1 MMRSVF
7 GLPRHSGLAAG
18 GLWIVIHASACQT
31 LSGVGAKP
39 PTVDECA
46 TADET
51 AQALRKNGNLR
62 AAKQQLA
69 VCVNSACPA
78 PVREDCADRATE
90 VDKAMPTVLFDVKD
104 SSGIGV
110 TAVGVVMDDVALADH
125 LDGTAFAV
133 DPGKHR
139 FTFTAAN
146 GVPVQK
152 EVVVREGEKG
162 QFVTA
167 AFGPRAVG
175 PEVAAGADA
184 GAAHGP
190 APIGDDQ
197 KAAARLLGT
206 EGVTMSLAG
215 DCAGA
220 VDRLARAEALVHAP
234 TTALPLARCQLAL
247 GKVVAA
253 IEILNRLVHETV
265 LPDAPKSWLDAR
277 AQAPALLASAE
288 LRVAK
293 LQIHVERTTDA
304 GGAGIDIQLAV
315 DGESVPSVLIDHD
328 RPTDPGPHRVTAV
341 APGFALAGADVTLV
355 DGQSQAVV
363 LRLEPQPGSPAIAG
377 AVPRPAQPPIGA
389 ESPATPNRLPAY
401 VAFGAAGA
409 AIVVGSAY
417 GVLAFQAKSHLSSA
431 CSDLVCPTSSQG
443 DINAYKSD
451 PVISTVAWGVGLA
464 AAAAGVYFWV
474 SAGHPK
480 PQSAAGFA
488 VRPVLAP
495 GAAGL
500 VGTFQ

>member
-7 GLPRHSGLAAG
+7 GWPRRSGLVAG
-18 GLWIVIHASACQT
+18 GLWIGIYASACQM
-31 LSGVGAKP
+31 LSGIGAKP

-78 PVREDCADRATE
+78 PVREDCTERTTE

-110 TAVGVVMDDVALADH
+110 TAVGVVMDDVALTDH
-125 LDGTAFAV
+125 VDATAFAV

-146 GVPVQK
+146 GVAVQK

-175 PEVAAGADA
+175 SEVAAGADA
-184 GAAHGP
+184 GVAHGP
-190 APIGDDQ
+190 PPIGDDQ

-234 TTALPLARCQLAL
+234 TTALPLARCQLTL
-247 GKVVAA
+247 GKVVEA
-253 IEILNRLVHETV
+253 IEILNRLVHEA
-265 LPDAPKSWLDAR
+265 LSPDAPKSWLEAR
-277 AQAPALLASAE
+277 AQAPALLAAAE

-304 GGAGIDIQLAV
+304 GGAGSDIQLAV
-315 DGESVPSVLIDHD
+315 DGESVPSILIDHD
-328 RPTDPGPHRVTAV
+328 RPTNPGPHRVTVV
-341 APGFALAGADVTLV
+341 AAGFVPAEADVTLV
-355 DGQSQAVV
+355 DGQSQAVL
-363 LRLEPQPGSPAIAG
+363 LRLEPQPAALAIAG
-377 AVPRPAQPPIGA
+377 AVPGPAQPSAGA
-389 ESPATPNRLPAY
+389 ESAATPNRLPAY
-401 VAFGAAGA
+401 VAFGAGGA

-480 PQSAAGFA
+480 PPSAAGLA